1 MHTLN
6 VQREPFHA
14 RTTQQSKCANFVA
27 SEAHGSTI
35 LAVARERAF
44 LNNDVLNRGGFHVD
58 HANSHPFQG
67 NCVDQPRCLQLYEQR
82 PTPRLYA
89 RDLND
94 VSLDA
99 AKGDAIGGTDI
110 AHLEFPQR
118 LSVDFYIAAVTG
130 TFEIFKSRT
139 VYFELGEA
147 HCHIADY
154 KLLQLCLPNSI
165 TSQPTIEIS
174 ICLICGQSAK
184 KLCSI
189 SGSIEGHSYT

>member
-1 MHTLN
+1 MAKVCTRIDGEVLHTLN

-44 LNNDVLNRGGFHVD
+44 LNNDVLNRGGFNVD
-58 HANSHPFQG
+58 HANSHPFEG
-67 NCVDQPRCLQLYEQR
+67 NCVDQPRCLQLYAQR
-82 PTPRLYA
+82 PTPWLYA
-89 RDLND
+89 RNLND

-99 AKGDAIGGTDI
+99 AKGDAIGGTNI

-118 LSVDFYIAAVTG
+118 LSVDFYVTAGYRSAVLLLCGGDVTG

-154 KLLQLCLPNSI
+154 KLP
-165 TSQPTIEIS
+165 
-174 ICLICGQSAK
+174 
-184 KLCSI
+184 
-189 SGSIEGHSYT
+189 